1 MASFNASVS
10 EETKSKVAQDDAN
23 RTRNQTGQCAPMQS
37 PVLGTLKLVAGN
49 GTSVGTVMTLQCP
62 YKHRV
67 VGGGR
72 LSCVQDSN
80 TALWSGGVPECRPVS
95 RYEDEGFRLA
105 LLASIISSA
114 IIIFMSIIF
123 ITSCLVKRV
132 RKEERRRMERE
143 RRKREDAAYWQHMEQ
158 QEMTE
163 DFYSQKG
170 RNNNNNNSKQPQ
182 CTPQPIHQ
190 AVADIQPRTFSDQKA
205 ACRYHQQDYHLSIHS
220 SQPHLKAMPPASYI
234 NTQTTCVL
242 QPLKTHI
249 PPPLPCS
256 GYDPTLEQPPW
267 RQSMPTLMVSQDSAV
282 SSADGQSLE
291 DPFWKGQHPLDAKS
305 PPIWVISV

>member
-37 PVLGTLKLVAGN
+37 PVVGTLKLVVGN

-62 YKHRV
+62 YKHRAV
-67 VGGGR
+67 SGGR
-72 LSCVQDSN
+72 VSCVQDSN

-123 ITSCLVKRV
+123 ITSCLLKRV

-143 RRKREDAAYWQHMEQ
+143 RRKREDCWQHMEQ

-163 DFYSQKG
+163 GFYNHKE
-170 RNNNNNNSKQPQ
+170 RNNNNNNSKPPQ
-182 CTPQPIHQ
+182 LTPQPIHQ
-190 AVADIQPRTFSDQKA
+190 SVSDIQPGTFSDQQA
-205 ACRYHQQDYHLSIHS
+205 ACRYHQQDYLLSIHP
-220 SQPHLKAMPPASYI
+220 SQPPLKAMPPTSYI

-242 QPLKTHI
+242 QPLETHI
-249 PPPLPCS
+249 PPPPPCS

-267 RQSMPTLMVSQDSAV
+267 KQSIPTLMVTQDSALSGV
-282 SSADGQSLE
+282 GGQ
-291 DPFWKGQHPLDAKS
+291 GQHPLDAKS